1 MRSLLQLLRT
11 KGERRDI
18 SRNER
23 GDAEQHCFLCKLI
36 THPKQSQFRFILAQR
51 RAEPSLLTEG
61 DTDRYSHKN
70 QTEQGVKN
78 AHLEAAAACRG
89 ARSGASRGFPACWEL
104 ALGSLPCLPGAGLGA
119 PSPQRLQVLH
129 SRAAPRQP
137 WGASASSQL
146 RGSTRL

>member
-78 AHLEAAAACRG
+78 AHLEAAAARRG
-89 ARSGASRGFPACWEL
+89 ARSACL
-104 ALGSLPCLPGAGLGA
+104 LGAGLGL